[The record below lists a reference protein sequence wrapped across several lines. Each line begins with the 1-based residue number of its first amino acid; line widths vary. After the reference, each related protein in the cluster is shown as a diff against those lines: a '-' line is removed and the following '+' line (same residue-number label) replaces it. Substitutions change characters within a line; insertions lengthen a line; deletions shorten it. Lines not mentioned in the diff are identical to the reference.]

1 VGQAKDIVHRRI
13 DELGLREAAVSTR
26 DEDII
31 IEVPG
36 EDEASFRNIRDIIGQ
51 TARLE
56 FKLLDDDTDFFG
68 PIAKNAAP
76 ESLPNGLRFERENVS
91 VGQDENNETK
101 SKVSTYA
108 FIKRG
113 EK

>member
-31 IEVPG
+31 IELRG

-68 PIAKNAAP
+68 PIAKTATP
-76 ESLPNGLRFERENVS
+76 ESLPEGLKFDRETAA
-91 VGQDENNETK
+91 VGLDENGETK
-101 SKVSTYA
+101 SKTNTYA

-113 EK
+113 DK